1 MQKFRV
7 LSIDDMIYQY
17 PHIKESNIR
26 IIIITKNKYEY
37 NFVPLLELR
46 FDDITRDETNDK
58 LSFISKEDI
67 HEIKRRI
74 PDIKKAHIIYV
85 CCDAGISRSPAVAS
99 ALARYLGDSESYSEL
114 MWKYPYANKDIFQDL
129 LLGLRNATMAKRNK
143 APDC

>member
-17 PHIKESNIR
+17 PYIKEGNIR

-46 FDDITRDETNDK
+46 FDDITRNETNEK

-67 HEIKRRI
+67 DKIKRRI
-74 PDIKKAHIIYV
+74 PDIKEARIIYV
-85 CCDAGISRSPAVAS
+85 CCDAGISRSPAIAS
-99 ALARYLGDSESYSEL
+99 ALARYLEDFESYSEL

-129 LLGLRNATMAKRNK
+129 LLGLRNATVA
-143 APDC
+143 D